1 MCVCKYKNL
10 FDNIKTRIGNQRLGD
25 ADAVGGLVVLQQRR
39 HDARKGQRR
48 AVQSMCQLDFLL
60 LVAVA
65 ELEAVGLER
74 LEIRYRRNFEP
85 AFLGFGV
92 DFEIVGQRRGERHV
106 AAAQAQVLGTLLGS
120 FGGTQLVKY
129 RIEQLEKKVEKHNSI
144 VERTYILE
152 EKVKVANHRI
162 EDLERKGEE

>member
-1 MCVCKYKNL
+1 MTDTV
-10 FDNIKTRIGNQRLGD
+10 I
-25 ADAVGGLVVLQQRR
+25 
-39 HDARKGQRR
+39 
-48 AVQSMCQLDFLL
+48 
-60 LVAVA
+60 VAIIS
-65 ELEAVGLER
+65 L
-74 LEIRYRRNFEP
+74 
-85 AFLGFGV
+85 
-92 DFEIVGQRRGERHV
+92 
-106 AAAQAQVLGTLLGS
+106 LGTLLVS

>member
-1 MCVCKYKNL
+1 MTDTV
-10 FDNIKTRIGNQRLGD
+10 I
-25 ADAVGGLVVLQQRR
+25 
-39 HDARKGQRR
+39 
-48 AVQSMCQLDFLL
+48 
-60 LVAVA
+60 VAIIS
-65 ELEAVGLER
+65 LR
-74 LEIRYRRNFEP
+74 
-85 AFLGFGV
+85 
-92 DFEIVGQRRGERHV
+92 
-106 AAAQAQVLGTLLGS
+106 GTLLGS